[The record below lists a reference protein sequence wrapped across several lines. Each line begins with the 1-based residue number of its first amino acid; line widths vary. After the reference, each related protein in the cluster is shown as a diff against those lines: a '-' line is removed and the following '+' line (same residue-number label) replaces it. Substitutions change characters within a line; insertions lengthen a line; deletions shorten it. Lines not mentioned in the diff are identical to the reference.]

1 MSLDGYVSDP
11 DGRFDWAVPSEGAH
25 EFIND
30 RMRSIGT
37 HLMGRRMYE
46 TMVYWETAHLS
57 PDPPPFILEFARI
70 WQAAHKV
77 VFSTTLE
84 SVASERTKIRRTFDP
99 GLVQE
104 LKAASELD
112 LSVGGS
118 DLAGQAILAGLVDE
132 YEVFLVPVLVGGGHR
147 SLPDGVR
154 SDLALLDQRRF
165 PHGMVHL
172 RYGVIP

>member
-11 DGRFDWAVPSEGAH
+11 AGSFDWAVPSDEAH

-30 RMRSIGT
+30 RMRSVGT
-37 HLMGRRMYE
+37 HLMGRRMYQ
-46 TMVYWETAHLS
+46 TMVYWETAHLL
-57 PDPPPFILEFARI
+57 PDPPPFVLEFARI

-84 SVASERTKIRRTFDP
+84 RVASERTKIRRTFDP

-104 LKAASELD
+104 MKAASELD

-118 DLAGQAILAGLVDE
+118 DLAGQAILAGLVHE
-132 YEVFLVPVLVGGGHR
+132 YEVFLVPVLVGGGQR

-154 SDLALLDQRRF
+154 SDSLYSTSGGSPD
-165 PHGMVHL
+165 GMVHL
-172 RYGVIP
+172 RYGVIT